1 MNRSISLSESPPQIN
16 VSMESETTMPVSD
29 DPAPLEL
36 DVQVTDERTLIAL
49 SGELDASTSSY
60 LYAKLADVEVTN
72 ARHVV
77 LDMAKLSFMDS
88 SGLGVIITEHTRLKR
103 SGGTLTIYSPSS
115 SVRRLFEITGLT
127 EELDIVP
134 VSEGP

>member
-1 MNRSISLSESPPQIN
+1 MAIP
-16 VSMESETTMPVSD
+16 D
-29 DPAPLEL
+29 DPAPLEI
-36 DVQVTDERTLIAL
+36 DVQTTDERTLIAL
-49 SGELDASTSSY
+49 SGELDASTSTY
-60 LYAKLADVEVTN
+60 LYAKLADLEVEN
-72 ARHVV
+72 ALNVV

-103 SGGTLTIYSPSS
+103 SGGKLTVYSPSS

-134 VSEGP
+134 VSEGM